1 MVFMPRQR
9 KLLIGTIGVI
19 LSVAPLAGTCEVK
32 TNNPQTPT
40 EWLAQMRQAT
50 LSLSYQGVVAYV
62 KDQQVDSF
70 RVYHQVMDG
79 HERERLISMN
89 SPVQEVVRTDGT
101 VSRYS
106 ADTQQVVVETR
117 PTGQSVLISI
127 PEDPSALSRF
137 YKLNLRGQEYVAGS
151 LAQVVALEPRDG
163 YRFARLIW
171 IDTITRLP
179 LKVDVLNEDGQ
190 SVEQM
195 VFTTL
200 NAKDQIARADL
211 EPSSKA
217 VTAIAQVSHRESK
230 PLDSLKWTLR
240 NVPEGFQIISYSI
253 LKRPPN
259 NSPIEHILL
268 SDGFSS
274 VSVYIESNDGKLKT
288 GIRKLGAISIDTV
301 KLNDYMVTV
310 MGEVPA
316 MSVESIA
323 KGLQPKQN

>member
-1 MVFMPRQR
+1 MVPMPRQR
-9 KLLIGTIGVI
+9 SLLIGVLGLTLMVG
-19 LSVAPLAGTCEVK
+19 PLVGTCELK
-32 TNNPQTPT
+32 NSSSQTPL

-79 HERERLISMN
+79 HERERLVSMN
-89 SPVQEVVRTDGT
+89 SPIQEVVRTDGT

-117 PTGQSVLISI
+117 PSRQSVLINI

-137 YKLNLRGQEYVAGS
+137 YKINLRGQEFVAGS
-151 LAQVVALEPRDG
+151 LAQVVALEPKDG
-163 YRFARLIW
+163 YRYARLIW
-171 IDTITRLP
+171 IDTVTRLP

-195 VFTTL
+195 VFTAL
-200 NAKDQIARADL
+200 NAKDQISRTDL

-217 VTAIAQVSHRESK
+217 ASAIAQVSHRESR
-230 PLDSLKWTLR
+230 PLDDLKWTIR

-259 NSPIEHILL
+259 NTPVEHILL

-274 VSVYIESNDGKLKT
+274 VSVYIEANDGKLRA
-288 GIRKLGAISIDTV
+288 GARKLGAISIDSV
-301 KLNDYMVTV
+301 RLNDYMVTV

-323 KGLQPKQN
+323 NGLQPKKH